1 MSTSIQNRTIEFQQ
15 CVSTYDKIN
24 KKHNKHVNNSPALST
39 PKKSYFSQQA
49 GLIAKDIS
57 HVTELLSK
65 LAVLAK
71 RKPIFDDKPIEIGEL
86 TYVIKQDI
94 FKIETNIQNLQ
105 KYLKGDTS
113 VSIDAQTTQFSKNV
127 LTLLN
132 SKMKNVS
139 GEFKNVL
146 EIRQKNEII
155 NKNRTENF
163 LSSVSASRSSNN
175 QSPLIDNPNASL
187 SNLSE
192 NPFLASS
199 PPENLPY
206 DPDADPDT
214 SSPYGVSNNG
224 EYLSLPSQ
232 TQQMLLMEEQQYGNQ
247 QYLQQRNRA
256 VESIESTINEVGN
269 LFQQLAT
276 MVSEQGEQIQRI
288 DANVEDINMNITGA
302 QRELLKYY
310 AHITSNRWLFLK
322 IFGVLIVFFFL
333 WVLVS

>member
-1 MSTSIQNRTIEFQQ
+1 M
-15 CVSTYDKIN
+15 
-24 KKHNKHVNNSPALST
+24 
-39 PKKSYFSQQA
+39 
-49 GLIAKDIS
+49 
-57 HVTELLSK
+57 TELLSK

-175 QSPLIDNPNASL
+175 QSPLVDNPNASL

-192 NPFLASS
+192 NPFWHRLHQKI
-199 PPENLPY
+199 Y
-206 DPDADPDT
+206 HT
-214 SSPYGVSNNG
+214 
-224 EYLSLPSQ
+224 
-232 TQQMLLMEEQQYGNQ
+232 TQMP
-247 QYLQQRNRA
+247 
-256 VESIESTINEVGN
+256 I
-269 LFQQLAT
+269 
-276 MVSEQGEQIQRI
+276 QIQVPLRS
-288 DANVEDINMNITGA
+288 V
-302 QRELLKYY
+302 
-310 AHITSNRWLFLK
+310 
-322 IFGVLIVFFFL
+322 
-333 WVLVS
+333 